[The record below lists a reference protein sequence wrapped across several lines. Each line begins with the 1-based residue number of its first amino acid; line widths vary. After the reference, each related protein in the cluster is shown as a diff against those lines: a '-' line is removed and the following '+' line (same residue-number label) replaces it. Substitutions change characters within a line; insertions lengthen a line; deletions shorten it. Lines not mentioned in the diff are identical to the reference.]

1 MRRKKDDKRVLVSP
15 RETRKKAN
23 KRQLLG
29 NRNRRIRNA
38 NNYNNNVKKSKTSK
52 ITLFLMIFALVAF
65 VVGAGLGMIWN
76 AEDNTHEAPHWI
88 NVTEEMT
95 THLNDTEPVYYDAS
109 VDDVDFNSNQTL
121 TELNATSEPSY

>member
-38 NNYNNNVKKSKTSK
+38 NNYNNDVKKSKTSK

-76 AEDNTHEAPHWI
+76 TEDNTHEAPHWI

-95 THLNDTEPVYYDAS
+95 TNLNDTEPVYYDAS

>member
-95 THLNDTEPVYYDAS
+95 TNLNDTEPVYYDAS

>member
-15 RETRKKAN
+15 RETRKEAN

-95 THLNDTEPVYYDAS
+95 TNLNDTEPVYYDAS